1 MIGAILGDI
10 IGSRFEF
17 HNHRSKD
24 FELFT
29 PECDFTDDTILTV
42 ATADAILNGRS
53 YKEAYLDWGRRY
65 PNPKGAYGASFSRWL
80 WDPEPYNSFG
90 NGAGMRVSPVGFA
103 FVDKDCVL
111 EEARKSAEV
120 SHNHPEGIKGAQVIA
135 LSVNL
140 LRRRGSKLALLEEFG
155 GAYDLSRTIEEIRST
170 NTFNETCQ
178 VTVPQAIRC
187 FIDSTSFED
196 AIRNAVSIGGDTDT
210 IAAMTG
216 ALAEAYYGVP
226 QELVNKLK
234 DYLPEEMIRI
244 VDRFCVRYETQPIPF
259 WADPAN
265 GPIPDQYKYIE
276 RGSIFSI

>member
-1 MIGAILGDI
+1 MLGAILGDI

-17 HNHRSKD
+17 NNHKSKD
-24 FELFT
+24 FVLFA

-65 PNPKGAYGASFSRWL
+65 PNPKGAYGASFVRWL
-80 WDPEPYNSFG
+80 RCPEPYNSFG
-90 NGAGMRVSPVGFA
+90 NGAGMRVSPIGFA
-103 FVDKDCVL
+103 FIDKDKVL
-111 EEARKSAEV
+111 EEARRSSEV
-120 SHNHPEGIKGAQVIA
+120 SHNHSEGIKGAQAIA
-135 LSVNL
+135 LAVTI
-140 LRRRGSKLALLEEFG
+140 LRRRGSKEAVFDELG
-155 GAYDLSRTIEEIRST
+155 SWYDLTQTVEEIRAV

-178 VTVPQAIRC
+178 VTIPQAIRC
-187 FIDSTSFED
+187 FLESNNFED

-226 QELVNKLK
+226 QVLINKLK

-244 VDRFCVRYETQPIPF
+244 VDRFAVKYETQPIPF
-259 WADPAN
+259 WADPTN
-265 GPIPDQYKYIE
+265 GLIPEEYRYIE
-276 RGSIFSI
+276 RGTIFTI

>member
-17 HNHRSKD
+17 ASFKSKD

-29 PECDFTDDTILTV
+29 SECDFTDDTILTV

-65 PNPKGAYGASFSRWL
+65 PNPKGAYGATFSRWL

-103 FVDKDCVL
+103 FNNENDVL
-111 EEARKSAEV
+111 REAEKSASC
-120 SHNHPEGIKGAQVIA
+120 SHNHIEGITGAQAIA
-135 LSVNL
+135 LSVYLIRN
-140 LRRRGSKLALLEEFG
+140 
-155 GAYDLSRTIEEIRST
+155 GATKDEIRERIGKVYDLSLNVDEIRRV
-170 NTFNETCQ
+170 NHYNETCQ
-178 VTVPQAIRC
+178 ITVPQAIRC

-196 AIRNAVSIGGDTDT
+196 AIRNAISIDGDSDT

-216 ALAEAYYGVP
+216 PLAEAFYGVP
-226 QELVNKLK
+226 EDLK
-234 DYLPEEMIRI
+234 KRAESFLPADMRD
-244 VDRFCVRYETQPIPF
+244 VLTKFYNRYGI
-259 WADPAN
+259 
-265 GPIPDQYKYIE
+265 
-276 RGSIFSI
+276 